1 MLEGN
6 KKMRLSVK
14 QIGVKGSVESEP
26 LWQIAVLFL

>member
-26 LWQIAVLFL
+26 L